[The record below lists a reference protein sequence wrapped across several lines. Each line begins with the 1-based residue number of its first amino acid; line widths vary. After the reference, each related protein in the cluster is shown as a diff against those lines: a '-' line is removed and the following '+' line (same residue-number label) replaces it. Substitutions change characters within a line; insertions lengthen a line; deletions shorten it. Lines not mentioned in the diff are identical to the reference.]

1 VRGRYLLL
9 ALLGLALGLAIP
21 ALLGGRALGPVLAQI
36 RLWHLLALL
45 GLIVLAWNLNA
56 GRLRLLLGGID
67 GRRITQRQAL
77 GVVMASEFAI
87 SATPGGA
94 GGPVTYAYL
103 LRRHG
108 LPVPQGLALYTIDQL
123 LDMLFFLMALLAF
136 AVYDLWLPEGARLAW
151 QILLLIGLLLC
162 GAGVVVAIVR
172 RYRRFVLFAGR
183 GLRRLGIRPSTRRK
197 LMRRLLEYRQGL
209 LRIRHYSPWRLMA
222 VYGLCAGH
230 WLLRYSVLY
239 FAIRE
244 VGGRVDWLHA
254 FLVQMISLS
263 LGHAILLPG
272 GSGGAEASATLLLLP
287 WLDPGR
293 LAGAILIWRFV
304 TFYWYLIAG
313 APVFLVLVGRNL
325 WSHWRA
331 DEVPS

>member
-1 VRGRYLLL
+1 MRGRYLLL
-9 ALLGLALGLAIP
+9 GLLGLALGLTIP
-21 ALLGGRALGPVLAQI
+21 VLLGGRALGPVLAQI
-36 RLWHLLALL
+36 RLWHLVALL

-56 GRLRLLLGGID
+56 GRLRLLVGGID
-67 GRRITQRQAL
+67 GHRITQWHAL

-103 LRRHG
+103 LRRQG

-136 AVYDLWLPEGARLAW
+136 AAHELWLPHGSRLVW
-151 QILLLIGLLLC
+151 QILLLIGLLLA
-162 GAGVVVAIVR
+162 GAGVVIAIVR
-172 RYRRFVLFAGR
+172 RYRRFVLFTGR
-183 GLRRLGIRPSTRRK
+183 VLRHLGIRSSTRHK
-197 LMRRLLEYRQGL
+197 LMRRVLEYRQGL
-209 LRIRHYSPWRLMA
+209 LQIRHYSPWRLMA

-239 FAIRE
+239 FAVRE
-244 VGGRVDWLHA
+244 VGGNVDWLYA
-254 FLVQMISLS
+254 FIVQMISLS
-263 LGHAILLPG
+263 VGHAILLPG
-272 GSGGAEASATLLLLP
+272 GSGGAEASATLLLLSSLNP
-287 WLDPGR
+287 AQ

-313 APVFLVLVGRNL
+313 APVFFLLVGKNL
-325 WSHWRA
+325 WSRWRA
-331 DEVPS
+331 DELLS